1 MSIKE
6 KQTNQP
12 FRKKTFFLWLSL
24 IIIALS
30 LYHFDDSFFSL
41 NLLKAFVAQHKALV
55 CCAYLL
61 LLSLLGLAFLPSTP
75 FAIGSVL
82 LFSPEEAYLL
92 NLIGILSSSTI
103 VYHFSQF
110 LGLHTVFHAKYPQQI
125 EKAQAALNKHAFPVI
140 IGWSFFPVVPTDVII
155 YVSGTLNIP
164 FWKCLVGVM
173 LGESA
178 LNACYIFSIDWL
190 WMAV

>member
-6 KQTNQP
+6 EHTNQP

-24 IIIALS
+24 IVIALS

-41 NLLKAFVAQHKALV
+41 NLLKAFVARHKAVV
-55 CCAYLL
+55 CGAYLF
-61 LLSLLGLAFLPSTP
+61 LLSLLGLTFLPSTP
-75 FAIGSVL
+75 FAIGGML

-110 LGLHTVFHAKYPQQI
+110 LGLHAVFHAKYPQQI

-173 LGESA
+173 LGEGA

-190 WMAV
+190 WT